1 MDRLVIVIGTL
12 VVGVATLITVLT
24 FPAPYAGLTSSAERD
39 SLAMEP
45 LEPLP
50 PIELHE
56 DVSPPP
62 QPEAPKD
69 QPLPQLLP
77 QPSPEPPSFPRAS
90 DDRIQLAT
98 GGKSRLGWAFPTTSG
113 WRAGTHDG
121 HDGDD
126 AYAIDWNRGSGN
138 ADVGERVLSVASGRV
153 IYARSGQGRVHDR
166 DAFGYG
172 NTVIVQ
178 LGADPSFAVRYAHLR
193 SVSVTEG
200 EYVSL
205 GEPIGTVGASGLSGR
220 LPYTAHLH
228 LTLYQRLYERPD
240 STDRCYSG
248 KAQQRGIDWLRSGQT
263 PCQLSRSS
271 TKFAAPFRLDPSI
284 R

>member
-24 FPAPYAGLTSSAERD
+24 FSSPLAGLTSAPESE

-50 PIELHE
+50 PIELTRE
-56 DVSPPP
+56 GLPPAP
-62 QPEAPKD
+62 PEEPTEPPS
-69 QPLPQLLP
+69 PLPT
-77 QPSPEPPSFPRAS
+77 PEPPSFPRES
-90 DDRIQLAT
+90 DPRIRLVT
-98 GGKSRLGWAFPTTSG
+98 GGTSRLGWAFASTSG

-178 LGADPSFAVRYAHLR
+178 LNANPSFAVRYAHLR
-193 SVSVTEG
+193 GVRVSEG
-200 EYVSL
+200 EFVSL
-205 GEPIGTVGASGLSGR
+205 GDPIGTVGASGLSGR

-240 STDRCYSG
+240 PTDRCYSG
-248 KAQQRGIDWLRSGQT
+248 KARQRGIDWLRSGQT
-263 PCQLSRSS
+263 PCQLNHGS
-271 TKFAAPFRLDPSI
+271 TTFAARFRLDPNV